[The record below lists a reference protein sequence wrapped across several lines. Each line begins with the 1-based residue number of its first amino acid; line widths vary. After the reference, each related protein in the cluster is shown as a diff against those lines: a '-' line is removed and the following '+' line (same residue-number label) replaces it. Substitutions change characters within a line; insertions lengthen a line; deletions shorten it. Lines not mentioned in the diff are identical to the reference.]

1 MKTYNYLNLKI
12 IKSQKL
18 EYYRNLKQNFSKI
31 MAMLLVTYITI
42 KIYLSEDFKSDNIKM
57 KHNLI

>member
-1 MKTYNYLNLKI
+1 MKAYNYLNLKI
-12 IKSQKL
+12 IKSSKL
-18 EYYRNLKQNFSKI
+18 EYYRNLKQNFIKI